1 MEASRFK
8 RSSQRE
14 KEVAILSGCS
24 TGGLASILHCDNFK
38 ALVPMVAKVKC
49 FADAWYFINAKD
61 ISGAPHIEDFYY
73 DVVKTHSEPTRQ

>member
-1 MEASRFK
+1 MKNVEN
-8 RSSQRE
+8 
-14 KEVAILSGCS
+14 AILSGCS
-24 TGGLASILHCDNFK
+24 AGGLASILHCDNFK